1 MNESKASYWQKFKRW
16 FGKRRVEKGIA
27 KAESEYMDA
36 LVDLCPLARE
46 ERIKRLVAYA
56 LPGWH
61 LHRNPKGTEEKI
73 PTELDEEN
81 PYLLHGAELDRSVQ
95 ARIQGRPM

>member
-1 MNESKASYWQKFKRW
+1 MNESKANLYYKFRRW
-16 FGKRRVEKGIA
+16 LGKRKVEKGIA

-61 LHRNPKGTEEKI
+61 AHRNPKESKTV
-73 PTELDEEN
+73 LADET
-81 PYLLHGAELDRSVQ
+81 LLAKDWNQEDKDWGHLSA
-95 ARIQGRPM
+95 I